1 MNGPLYWK
9 GQLPVILLQ
18 LAAMVGLALLLL
30 LGGMNGD
37 SVALI
42 LLLWALVAA
51 LWLVRGYVLRKR
63 QLEALLELARQLPEA
78 YLLGEVMPAPTRADD
93 QVFYHLLRQAGRS
106 MLEQVSAV
114 ERERKE
120 YKTYIQQW
128 VHECKT
134 PIAAGKLLCENH
146 PSPLSQ
152 DLLPLWEAM
161 DHYTEQA
168 LFYARSEHPEKDYL
182 IRELPLFAPVHR
194 AIAQNKYL
202 LLQHQVRLE
211 VEETEDTVFSDE
223 KWLCFILGQLITN
236 GVKYRHPQRPLVLTF
251 SAARGPGA
259 VTLSLRDNG
268 IGIPPEDLPRIF
280 DKGFTG
286 QNGRQSAQNATGLG
300 LYLCQRLCRKL
311 DIGLAAQSSPEGT
324 TMTLTFRVNDFIHQV
339 QGD

>member
-1 MNGPLYWK
+1 
-9 GQLPVILLQ
+9 
-18 LAAMVGLALLLL
+18 
-30 LGGMNGD
+30 
-37 SVALI
+37 
-42 LLLWALVAA
+42 
-51 LWLVRGYVLRKR
+51 
-63 QLEALLELARQLPEA
+63 
-78 YLLGEVMPAPTRADD
+78 
-93 QVFYHLLRQAGRS
+93 

-251 SAARGPGA
+251 SSARGPGE

-286 QNGRQSAQNATGLG
+286 QNGRQAAQNATGLG
-300 LYLCQRLCRKL
+300 LYLCQRLCRRL

>member
-9 GQLPVILLQ
+9 GQLPVI
-18 LAAMVGLALLLL
+18 L

-182 IRELPLFAPVHR
+182 IRDLPLFAPVHR

-286 QNGRQSAQNATGLG
+286 QNGRQAAQNATGLG

-339 QGD
+339 QGE

>member
-182 IRELPLFAPVHR
+182 IREIPLFSPVHQ
-194 AIAQNKYL
+194 ALAQNKYL
-202 LLQHQVRLE
+202 LLQHQARVE
-211 VEETEDTVFSDE
+211 VEETDDTVFSDE
-223 KWLCFILGQLITN
+223 KWLAFLLGQLIEN
-236 GVKYRHPQRPLVLTF
+236 AVKYRHPDRPLALTF
-251 SAARGPGA
+251 SADHGPGT
-259 VTLSLRDNG
+259 VTLTLRDNG
-268 IGIPPEDLPRIF
+268 LGILPEDLPRIF
-280 DKGFTG
+280 DQGFTG
-286 QNGRQSAQNATGLG
+286 RNGRRAGQNATGLG
-300 LYLCQRLCRKL
+300 LFLCQKLCRKL
-311 DIGLAAQSSPEGT
+311 DLALTPQSSPAGT
-324 TMTLTFRVNDFIHQV
+324 AMTITFRVNDFIREV
-339 QGD
+339 E

>member
-211 VEETEDTVFSDE
+211 VLHPGPADHQRGEVPPPPAPPGAH
-223 KWLCFILGQLITN
+223 LLRRPGAGGGHPLPPGQRH
-236 GVKYRHPQRPLVLTF
+236 RHPPG
-251 SAARGPGA
+251 GPA
-259 VTLSLRDNG
+259 
-268 IGIPPEDLPRIF
+268 PDL
-280 DKGFTG
+280 
-286 QNGRQSAQNATGLG
+286 
-300 LYLCQRLCRKL
+300 
-311 DIGLAAQSSPEGT
+311 
-324 TMTLTFRVNDFIHQV
+324 
-339 QGD
+339 

>member
-51 LWLVRGYVLRKR
+51 LWLVRGDVLRKR

-251 SAARGPGA
+251 SAAR
-259 VTLSLRDNG
+259 
-268 IGIPPEDLPRIF
+268 
-280 DKGFTG
+280 
-286 QNGRQSAQNATGLG
+286 
-300 LYLCQRLCRKL
+300 
-311 DIGLAAQSSPEGT
+311 
-324 TMTLTFRVNDFIHQV
+324 
-339 QGD
+339 

>member
-42 LLLWALVAA
+42 LLLWALIAA

-146 PSPLSQ
+146 P
-152 DLLPLWEAM
+152 LP
-161 DHYTEQA
+161 
-168 LFYARSEHPEKDYL
+168 
-182 IRELPLFAPVHR
+182 
-194 AIAQNKYL
+194 
-202 LLQHQVRLE
+202 
-211 VEETEDTVFSDE
+211 
-223 KWLCFILGQLITN
+223 
-236 GVKYRHPQRPLVLTF
+236 
-251 SAARGPGA
+251 
-259 VTLSLRDNG
+259 
-268 IGIPPEDLPRIF
+268 
-280 DKGFTG
+280 
-286 QNGRQSAQNATGLG
+286 
-300 LYLCQRLCRKL
+300 
-311 DIGLAAQSSPEGT
+311 
-324 TMTLTFRVNDFIHQV
+324 
-339 QGD
+339 

>member
-30 LGGMNGD
+30 LGGMNGY

-42 LLLWALVAA
+42 LLLWALIAA

-202 LLQHQVRLE
+202 LLQHQVRLD
-211 VEETEDTVFSDE
+211 VGQVLQSFRRVF
-223 KWLCFILGQLITN
+223 GAA
-236 GVKYRHPQRPLVLTF
+236 RHLRP
-251 SAARGPGA
+251 SAAFQNHLQNVAHSGVIINEIQPHGP
-259 VTLSLRDNG
+259 
-268 IGIPPEDLPRIF
+268 PPILFWGCEW
-280 DKGFTG
+280 
-286 QNGRQSAQNATGLG
+286 
-300 LYLCQRLCRKL
+300 
-311 DIGLAAQSSPEGT
+311 
-324 TMTLTFRVNDFIHQV
+324 
-339 QGD
+339 